1 MRTIANEE
9 GPRIG
14 KAYIQI
20 IPTTKGMQS
29 SLEEALGGAGDEA
42 GKKAGSSFASS
53 MGSAIAKGTAVVAGA
68 AATAVSAAVKGAV
81 EGFAEYEQLV
91 GGAEL
96 MFGSAFDTVAK
107 NAQNAYKT
115 VQLSQND
122 YLQQVNGFA
131 TGLKT
136 ALGGNEQAAA
146 DLADRIVT
154 AEADVVAATGNS
166 REAVEN
172 AFNGIMRSNFTML
185 DNLQLG
191 ITPTKEG
198 FQSLIDS
205 VNAWNAENGQATQY
219 TISNVADCQAA
230 LIDYIEMQGL
240 SGYAANE
247 AADTISGSAA
257 SVKAAWENMIVGLAD
272 DNADF
277 EGNITALV
285 DSVAVFAENLL
296 PRIQIALGGVSKVI
310 RNLAPVI
317 IGELPGLIGSVLPDI
332 LDASL
337 DVIVAVAEFLP
348 AVLPEIIST
357 LVSFFVDSIP
367 TIVDTGVTLLTSL
380 TDNLPAIIDQLLA
393 AIPEIVMALADALI
407 DAIPQIAE
415 SGFRLLS
422 SIWEDLPDLIGIMF
436 DVAGQLIS
444 SLIEAFGDWYSDI
457 QGIGADIVSG
467 VWQGIQ
473 NMYWTFVS
481 NVQSFFSNIVSS
493 VKRTLGIASPSKVFA
508 GIGGYMAEGLG
519 EGFADGMQDVRRDV
533 LSDVNGL
540 VGNVSG
546 MSVNSILTASPVE
559 SDTFIINVDAKN
571 VQEFN
576 DLVRIAQ
583 NARFTARMGVA

>member
-296 PRIQIALGGVSKVI
+296 PRIQIALGGVSEVI

-332 LDASL
+332 LDAAL